1 MEKQLQGTSSRVVS
15 QPKLLLKKKNV
26 LSRDKLFKYLC
37 WGSALCLGVTLFAIV
52 LFISKTGFLVFKD
65 VSIKEFFLSSN
76 WQPENEHYG
85 AAVFIIGT
93 FCLTALALVIAAPV
107 SVLMAVFLAEVA
119 PQWLRNLL
127 RPVFDLLVGIPSIV
141 YGYLGATILVP
152 FIREVTGTL
161 VGDGFFAASLVLA
174 LMVLPTIT
182 RISDDAITA
191 VPSQYKDGSYALG
204 ATKIQTIFKI
214 ILPVAKKGIMT
225 AIILGM
231 ARAIGETM
239 AVVMVIGNTPQFGFN
254 LVTPTSVLTSNIVMQ
269 IINVQFDSTWNYAL
283 YMMAFILLFISLVL
297 IFIIRKLEYKS

>member
-1 MEKQLQGTSSRVVS
+1 MEKQLQGTSSGVVS
-15 QPKLLLKKKNV
+15 QSTLLLKKQKV
-26 LSRDKLFKYLC
+26 LSRDRLFKYLC
-37 WGSALCLGVTLFAIV
+37 WGSALCLGVTLLAIV

-65 VSIKEFFLSSN
+65 VSIKEFFFSSN
-76 WQPENEHYG
+76 WQPEQEHYG

-93 FCLTALALVIAAPV
+93 FCLTALALVIAAPA

-119 PQWLRNLL
+119 PQWLRNIL

-152 FIREVTGTL
+152 FIRKVTGTL

-191 VPSQYKDGSYALG
+191 VPSHYKDGSYALG

-214 ILPVAKKGIMT
+214 ILPVAKKGIIT

-239 AVVMVIGNTPQFGFN
+239 AVVMVIGNTPQFGLN